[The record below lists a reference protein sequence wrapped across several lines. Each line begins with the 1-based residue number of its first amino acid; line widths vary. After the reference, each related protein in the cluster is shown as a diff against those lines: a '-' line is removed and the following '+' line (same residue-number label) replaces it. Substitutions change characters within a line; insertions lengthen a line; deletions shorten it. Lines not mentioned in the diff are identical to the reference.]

1 VEMEAKSSSSIQI
14 LRPPANEPR
23 AGSSS
28 SSSSNSSSSSQ
39 RRSKKNHQLIKGS
52 EVFRPELL
60 SLLWLSVMMIASIY
74 FTCGYPIN
82 VGPVYR

>member
-1 VEMEAKSSSSIQI
+1 MNHGPVVVIVVVVEGGQ
-14 LRPPANEPR
+14 
-23 AGSSS
+23 
-28 SSSSNSSSSSQ
+28 
-39 RRSKKNHQLIKGS
+39 KKNHQLIKGS